1 MENVQRDAE
10 SRALLA
16 ELTQTQR
23 QSLLYTRITMITIL
37 ALTAVLLASAAV
49 LVPKLMQTLN
59 MAQTAVA
66 DIRETTARF
75 NAALDGLDNLA
86 GQLEALTGGENA
98 EKLGGLLDALGALDL
113 AGLTESIQ
121 KFNAVIES
129 LANFRLF
136 G

>member
-1 MENVQRDAE
+1 MEFVQRETE

-16 ELTQTQR
+16 ELTKTQR
-23 QSLLYTRITMITIL
+23 QSLLYARITMITTLVLTI
-37 ALTAVLLASAAV
+37 ALLVSAAV
-49 LVPKLMQTLN
+49 LVPKIMRTLN
-59 MAQTAVA
+59 MAQSAVT

-75 NAALDGLDNLA
+75 NSSLDGLNNLTR
-86 GQLEALTGGENA
+86 QFEALVGSENA
-98 EKLGGLLDALGALDL
+98 EKLGGLLDALSALDL
-113 AGLTESIQ
+113 EGLTESIQ